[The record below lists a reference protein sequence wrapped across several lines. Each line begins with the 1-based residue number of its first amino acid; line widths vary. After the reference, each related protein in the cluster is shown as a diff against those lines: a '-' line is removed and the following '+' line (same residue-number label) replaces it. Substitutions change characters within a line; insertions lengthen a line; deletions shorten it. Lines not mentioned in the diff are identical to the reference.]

1 MSLFPRDPAQAPTR
15 PLNGSPGR
23 GLRPAGNP
31 VVLVHGY
38 QDTAAVFQPLEGFLA
53 RSGFQIHPV
62 TLRPSNGA
70 APLDALARQ
79 LADHLVRL
87 FQPEVRFDLVG
98 FSMGGVVGRY
108 YLQRLGGVERVD
120 RFVTL
125 GAPHRGTWWAFGSR
139 RPGVLQM
146 RPGSPFLVDLE
157 RDLHLLER
165 VNFTSLWTPFDLM
178 IVPARSS
185 VLPVGQEER
194 LLLPYHKALVTS
206 RRALARVAQLLAQP
220 VQARDASAG

>member
-1 MSLFPRDPAQAPTR
+1 MSVFPRRMDKPGNGHPAKSR
-15 PLNGSPGR
+15 R
-23 GLRPAGNP
+23 NP

-38 QDTAAVFQPLEGFLA
+38 QDTAAVFEPLEAFLA
-53 RSGFQIHPV
+53 RTGFQVHPV
-62 TLRPSNGA
+62 TLQPSNGT

-79 LADHLVRL
+79 LAGRL
-87 FQPEVRFDLVG
+87 AQLFPPETRFDLLG

-146 RPGSPFLVDLE
+146 RPGSPFLADLE

-178 IVPARSS
+178 IVPAHSS

-206 RRALARVAQLLAQP
+206 QRSLQRIAQLLSQP
-220 VQARDASAG
+220 VRARQAPAS

>member
-1 MSLFPRDPAQAPTR
+1 MSIFPRAMAEPR
-15 PLNGSPGR
+15 NGHSAASKR
-23 GLRPAGNP
+23 NP

-38 QDTAAVFQPLEGFLA
+38 QDTAAVFQPLEDFLGQA
-53 RSGFQIHPV
+53 GFQVHPV
-62 TLRPSNGA
+62 TLRPSNGTV
-70 APLDALARQ
+70 PLDALAHQ
-79 LADHLVRL
+79 LAEQLARL
-87 FQPEVRFDLVG
+87 FSPEARFDLVG

-125 GAPHRGTWWAFGSR
+125 GSPHQGTWWAFGSR

-146 RPGSPFLVDLE
+146 RPGSPFLADLE

-178 IVPARSS
+178 IVPAHSS

-206 RRALARVAQLLAQP
+206 RRSLQRIAQLLSQP
-220 VQARDASAG
+220 VQAGRPRSG